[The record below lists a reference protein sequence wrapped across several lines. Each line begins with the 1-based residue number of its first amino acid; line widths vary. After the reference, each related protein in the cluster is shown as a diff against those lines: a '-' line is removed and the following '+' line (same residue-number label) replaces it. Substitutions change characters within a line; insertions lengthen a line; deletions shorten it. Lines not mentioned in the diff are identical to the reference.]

1 MLIDARSVGPLLA
14 QVALLLLPIVVTIGI
29 RRVVLQ
35 SHEAEQKN
43 VWAAY
48 QTLSR
53 FILIAAVARWWMT
66 WDVRG
71 RPNLKSIIV
80 SRWPDMG
87 NTSVAESLLFWV
99 PPTVSLG
106 IFLLLCYMIET
117 RIFGLKW
124 TITNAFRQAW
134 WKLVSFVIPLLL
146 VAAGFDALLDG
157 KIRGIIWLLT
167 AGAVS
172 KVGTVF
178 LRRAQVMKFNRLKSG
193 ELRNRALNM
202 ASRMGVTLDRVY
214 VVPAGKGHLTNAYG
228 MSNAIALTDNLG
240 KYLTKAQLEFVVAHE
255 LAHVKLKH
263 ARKHSLLMFAVF
275 SITAL
280 LLFSFPQRALPFR
293 PLIQLIAMIG
303 PLVALYYWS
312 RRFEYSADGE
322 ALDFTGD
329 PEVAIWAL
337 ANVHRSRESPV
348 AFRRLA
354 ELFATHPTIA
364 QRVHAIAIGGNMSFD
379 RLTEILKETGIVG
392 IHGFRAQSK

>member
-1 MLIDARSVGPLLA
+1 
-14 QVALLLLPIVVTIGI
+14 
-29 RRVVLQ
+29 
-35 SHEAEQKN
+35 
-43 VWAAY
+43 
-48 QTLSR
+48 
-53 FILIAAVARWWMT
+53 MT

-117 RIFGLKW
+117 RIFGLQW

-146 VAAGFDALLDG
+146 
-157 KIRGIIWLLT
+157 
-167 AGAVS
+167 
-172 KVGTVF
+172 
-178 LRRAQVMKFNRLKSG
+178 
-193 ELRNRALNM
+193 
-202 ASRMGVTLDRVY
+202 
-214 VVPAGKGHLTNAYG
+214 VPAGKGHLTNAYG

-263 ARKHSLLMFAVF
+263 VRKHSLLMFAVF

-303 PLVALYYWS
+303 PLVVIL
-312 RRFEYSADGE
+312 
-322 ALDFTGD
+322 L
-329 PEVAIWAL
+329 VAT
-337 ANVHRSRESPV
+337 
-348 AFRRLA
+348 FRV
-354 ELFATHPTIA
+354 FC
-364 QRVHAIAIGGNMSFD
+364 
-379 RLTEILKETGIVG
+379 
-392 IHGFRAQSK
+392 

>member
-35 SHEAEQKN
+35 SHEAEQKT

-53 FILIAAVARWWMT
+53 FILIAAVASWWMT

-99 PPTVSLG
+99 SPTVSLG

-117 RIFGLKW
+117 RIFGLQW

-146 VAAGFDALLDG
+146 
-157 KIRGIIWLLT
+157 
-167 AGAVS
+167 
-172 KVGTVF
+172 
-178 LRRAQVMKFNRLKSG
+178 
-193 ELRNRALNM
+193 
-202 ASRMGVTLDRVY
+202 
-214 VVPAGKGHLTNAYG
+214 VPAGKGHLTNAYG

-322 ALDFTGD
+322 ALDFTGN

-348 AFRRLA
+348 ACRRLA

>member
-1 MLIDARSVGPLLA
+1 M
-14 QVALLLLPIVVTIGI
+14 
-29 RRVVLQ
+29 
-35 SHEAEQKN
+35 
-43 VWAAY
+43 
-48 QTLSR
+48 
-53 FILIAAVARWWMT
+53 
-66 WDVRG
+66 
-71 RPNLKSIIV
+71 
-80 SRWPDMG
+80 
-87 NTSVAESLLFWV
+87 
-99 PPTVSLG
+99 
-106 IFLLLCYMIET
+106 
-117 RIFGLKW
+117 
-124 TITNAFRQAW
+124 
-134 WKLVSFVIPLLL
+134 SFVIPLLL

-178 LRRAQVMKFNRLKSG
+178 LRRAQGMKFNRLKSG

-214 VVPAGKGHLTNAYG
+214 VVPAGRGHLTNAYG

-322 ALDFTGD
+322 ALDFTGN